1 MSETLLPII
10 EEEWKKPPAD
20 VAERT
25 SLLTRVEVIEGDVL
39 TYLERQGATPL
50 RRLTRELEWPPTMI
64 LMAVGALT
72 QEGLVRA
79 VQHDLELVIEPGG
92 RMGSG

>member
-20 VAERT
+20 TAERK
-25 SLLTRVEVIEGDVL
+25 SLLTRVEVIEGEIL
-39 TYLERQGATPL
+39 TYLGQYGATPL
-50 RRLTRELEWPPTMI
+50 RRLTRELEWPSTMI

-79 VQHDLELVIEPGG
+79 VQHDLELMIEPAYG
-92 RMGSG
+92 